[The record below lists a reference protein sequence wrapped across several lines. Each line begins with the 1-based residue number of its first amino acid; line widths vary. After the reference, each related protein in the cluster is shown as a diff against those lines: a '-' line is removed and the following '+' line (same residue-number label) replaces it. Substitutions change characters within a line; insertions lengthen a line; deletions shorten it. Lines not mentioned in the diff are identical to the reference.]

1 MSVIDARECSVRRLQ
16 RLQALCAEPG
26 DAAEGA
32 FTSLLLVAGADGRD
46 NWGSN
51 ATLRW
56 LLGES
61 GAALLDGLPRPFH
74 VPRDVAAG
82 ARGRR
87 AGAGAGGGRRCFVE
101 AGAGAGVVG
110 GT

>member
-46 NWGSN
+46 NWDVDNPAGCGWMVVAWTVGPN
-51 ATLRW
+51 GNKLFI
-56 LLGES
+56 
-61 GAALLDGLPRPFH
+61 DGVL
-74 VPRDVAAG
+74 
-82 ARGRR
+82 
-87 AGAGAGGGRRCFVE
+87 
-101 AGAGAGVVG
+101 
-110 GT
+110 